1 MRQPWLQLLLGIPL
15 LYWHLG
21 IETAPALKQA
31 GIEKMAVATEQAE
44 AWRNAGFAPIPLS
57 KTELDA
63 REKLPTPGVVP
74 RADVASPTR
83 SPWLDANGWRFMRDL
98 SGQAAHRY
106 FYDLK
111 TGRASLAAAEA
122 FAYGADAILKI
133 DPADLPELG
142 RMLAFLGRL
151 PQESLAP
158 RADLA
163 VVDDGSSLTG
173 EVMNLLS
180 RRNLLF
186 SVVREP
192 SPQFAINIRIGTKEY
207 PASEAGNP
215 SQFAQKVRA
224 QLTDEKRSLRLY
236 GSEVVIC
243 RLTGDG
249 RIARLQLINYGG
261 RELEGLRLRLL
272 GAYSKGEAQSVR
284 YERAEL
290 LDFVTASGATEFTI
304 PRMSTYSVV
313 TLH

>member
-1 MRQPWLQLLLGIPL
+1 MRHLGFLLAIPL

-31 GIEKMAVATEQAE
+31 GIQKIGVTPEQVE
-44 AWRNAGFAPIPLS
+44 VWRNAGFAPIPLS
-57 KTELDA
+57 KSELDA
-63 REKLPTPGVVP
+63 RDKLPTPGVVP

-83 SPWLDANGWRFMRDL
+83 SPWLDANGWRFMRDR
-98 SGQAAHRY
+98 GAAHKY

-122 FAYGADAILKI
+122 FAYGADAVLKI

-142 RMLAFLGRL
+142 RMLAFLGQL
-151 PQESLAP
+151 PEENLAP
-158 RADLA
+158 RADFA

-173 EVMNLLS
+173 EVMNLLT

-186 SVVREP
+186 SIARTP
-192 SPQFAINIRIGTKEY
+192 SPQFAINIRIGSKEY
-207 PASEAGNP
+207 PESEAGNP
-215 SQFAQKVRA
+215 SEFAQKVRA

-261 RELEGLRLRLL
+261 RELEGLRVRLL
-272 GAYSKGEAQSVR
+272 GAYSKGEAQIAKFGK
-284 YERAEL
+284 AEL
-290 LDFVTASGATEFTI
+290 LDFASASGATEFTI
-304 PRMSTYSVV
+304 PRISTYAVV
-313 TLH
+313 DLR

>member
-1 MRQPWLQLLLGIPL
+1 MRHLPFLLAIPL

-31 GIEKMAVATEQAE
+31 GIQKIAVTPEQLE
-44 AWRNAGFAPIPLS
+44 AWRSAGFTPIPLS
-57 KTELDA
+57 KSELDA

-98 SGQAAHRY
+98 SGSTAHKY

-111 TGRASLAAAEA
+111 AGRASLAAAEA
-122 FAYGADAILKI
+122 FAYGADAVLKI
-133 DPADLPELG
+133 DPADLSEIG
-142 RMLAFLGRL
+142 RMLTFFGQL
-151 PQESLAP
+151 PEENLAQ
-158 RADLA
+158 RSDFA

-173 EVMNLLS
+173 EVMNLLT

-186 SVVREP
+186 SIVRTP
-192 SPQFAINIRIGTKEY
+192 SPQFAINIRIGSKEY
-207 PASEAGNP
+207 PESEAGSP
-215 SQFAQKVRA
+215 SEFAQKVRA

-249 RIARLQLINYGG
+249 RTARLQMINYGG
-261 RELEGLRLRLL
+261 RELEGLRVRLL
-272 GAYSKGEAQSVR
+272 GAYSTGEAQIAKSG
-284 YERAEL
+284 RAEL
-290 LDFVTASGATEFTI
+290 LDFVSASGATEFTI
-304 PRMSTYSVV
+304 PRMSTYAVV
-313 TLH
+313 SLK